1 MDGQRETILLP
12 LKENLQKKKFPYRSN
27 VWFDSLHRSIQRHR
41 ESFVNPMIS
50 NSFPTV
56 DEENENE
63 IRDDNQGYNAI
74 YKNSVKTVKL
84 FNFTKNFAYRTTTM
98 SPPSMKMAHSK
109 NDTIH

>member
-1 MDGQRETILLP
+1 MHLCKGKQFYYPSRKIY
-12 LKENLQKKKFPYRSN
+12 KKKIFPYRSN

-63 IRDDNQGYNAI
+63 IRDDNQ
-74 YKNSVKTVKL
+74 VL
-84 FNFTKNFAYRTTTM
+84 
-98 SPPSMKMAHSK
+98 
-109 NDTIH
+109 

>member
-1 MDGQRETILLP
+1 MYQYGKTATQCTCA
-12 LKENLQKKKFPYRSN
+12 KGSNLITPQGKFTKKKNFPYRSN

-63 IRDDNQGYNAI
+63 IRDDNQVQCDLQKFR
-74 YKNSVKTVKL
+74 KNSK
-84 FNFTKNFAYRTTTM
+84 
-98 SPPSMKMAHSK
+98 
-109 NDTIH
+109 II

>member
-1 MDGQRETILLP
+1 MHLCKGKQFYYPSRKIY
-12 LKENLQKKKFPYRSN
+12 KKKIPYRSN

-63 IRDDNQGYNAI
+63 IRDDNQ
-74 YKNSVKTVKL
+74 VL
-84 FNFTKNFAYRTTTM
+84 
-98 SPPSMKMAHSK
+98 
-109 NDTIH
+109 

>member
-1 MDGQRETILLP
+1 MHLCKGKQFYYPSRKIY
-12 LKENLQKKKFPYRSN
+12 KKKNFPYRSN

-63 IRDDNQGYNAI
+63 IRDDNQVQCDDLQKFR
-74 YKNSVKTVKL
+74 KNS
-84 FNFTKNFAYRTTTM
+84 TK
-98 SPPSMKMAHSK
+98 
-109 NDTIH
+109 II

>member
-1 MDGQRETILLP
+1 MCISMVKQQRHALVQREAILLP
-12 LKENLQKKKFPYRSN
+12 LKENLQKKIFPYRSN

-63 IRDDNQGYNAI
+63 IRDDNQVLQCDLQKFR
-74 YKNSVKTVKL
+74 KNSK
-84 FNFTKNFAYRTTTM
+84 
-98 SPPSMKMAHSK
+98 
-109 NDTIH
+109 II

>member
-1 MDGQRETILLP
+1 MCISMVKQQRNALVQAILLP
-12 LKENLQKKKFPYRSN
+12 LKENLQKKNFPYRSN

-63 IRDDNQGYNAI
+63 IRDDNQVVQCDLQ
-74 YKNSVKTVKL
+74 KFRQNSKI
-84 FNFTKNFAYRTTTM
+84 
-98 SPPSMKMAHSK
+98 
-109 NDTIH
+109 TI

>member
-1 MDGQRETILLP
+1 MYQYGKTATCAKGSNFITPQGKFT
-12 LKENLQKKKFPYRSN
+12 KKNFPYRSN

-63 IRDDNQGYNAI
+63 IRDDNQVLQCDLQKFR
-74 YKNSVKTVKL
+74 KNSK
-84 FNFTKNFAYRTTTM
+84 
-98 SPPSMKMAHSK
+98 
-109 NDTIH
+109 II

>member
-1 MDGQRETILLP
+1 MHLCKGKQFYYPSRKIY
-12 LKENLQKKKFPYRSN
+12 KKKKKFPYRSN

-63 IRDDNQGYNAI
+63 IRDDNQVQCDLQKFR
-74 YKNSVKTVKL
+74 KNS
-84 FNFTKNFAYRTTTM
+84 TK
-98 SPPSMKMAHSK
+98 
-109 NDTIH
+109 II

>member
-1 MDGQRETILLP
+1 MCISMVKQQRNALVQREAILLP

-63 IRDDNQGYNAI
+63 IRDDNQVLQCDLQKFH
-74 YKNSVKTVKL
+74 KNS
-84 FNFTKNFAYRTTTM
+84 TK
-98 SPPSMKMAHSK
+98 
-109 NDTIH
+109 II

>member
-1 MDGQRETILLP
+1 MYQYGKTATQCTCAAKGSNFINP
-12 LKENLQKKKFPYRSN
+12 QGKFTKKKIFPYRSN

-63 IRDDNQGYNAI
+63 IRDDNQVQCDLQKFR
-74 YKNSVKTVKL
+74 KNSK
-84 FNFTKNFAYRTTTM
+84 
-98 SPPSMKMAHSK
+98 
-109 NDTIH
+109 II

>member
-1 MDGQRETILLP
+1 MSIIMVKQQPNALVQREAILLP
-12 LKENLQKKKFPYRSN
+12 LKENLQKKKNFPYRSN

-63 IRDDNQGYNAI
+63 IRDDNQVQCDLQKFR
-74 YKNSVKTVKL
+74 KNSK
-84 FNFTKNFAYRTTTM
+84 
-98 SPPSMKMAHSK
+98 
-109 NDTIH
+109 II

>member
-1 MDGQRETILLP
+1 MHLCKGKQFYYPSRKIY
-12 LKENLQKKKFPYRSN
+12 KKKKFPYRSN

-63 IRDDNQGYNAI
+63 IRDDNQVLQCDLQKFR
-74 YKNSVKTVKL
+74 KNSK
-84 FNFTKNFAYRTTTM
+84 
-98 SPPSMKMAHSK
+98 
-109 NDTIH
+109 II

>member
-1 MDGQRETILLP
+1 MYQYGKTATQCTCA
-12 LKENLQKKKFPYRSN
+12 KGSNLITPQGKFKKKNFPYRSN

-63 IRDDNQGYNAI
+63 IRDDNQVQCDLQKFR
-74 YKNSVKTVKL
+74 KNSK
-84 FNFTKNFAYRTTTM
+84 
-98 SPPSMKMAHSK
+98 
-109 NDTIH
+109 II

>member
-1 MDGQRETILLP
+1 MYQYGKTATQCTCA
-12 LKENLQKKKFPYRSN
+12 KGSNLITPQGKFTKKIFPYRSN

-63 IRDDNQGYNAI
+63 IRDDNQVLQCDLQKFH
-74 YKNSVKTVKL
+74 KNS
-84 FNFTKNFAYRTTTM
+84 TK
-98 SPPSMKMAHSK
+98 
-109 NDTIH
+109 II

>member
-1 MDGQRETILLP
+1 MCISMVKQQRNALVQREEILLS
-12 LKENLQKKKFPYRSN
+12 LKENLQKKIFPYRSN

-63 IRDDNQGYNAI
+63 IRDDTQ
-74 YKNSVKTVKL
+74 VL
-84 FNFTKNFAYRTTTM
+84 
-98 SPPSMKMAHSK
+98 
-109 NDTIH
+109 

>member
-1 MDGQRETILLP
+1 MVKRKTQNSNALVQREAILLP
-12 LKENLQKKKFPYRSN
+12 LKENLQKKIFPYRSN

-63 IRDDNQGYNAI
+63 IRDDNQVLQCDLQKFR
-74 YKNSVKTVKL
+74 KNSK
-84 FNFTKNFAYRTTTM
+84 
-98 SPPSMKMAHSK
+98 
-109 NDTIH
+109 II